1 MSEDVK
7 MVLDETRNSM
17 QTAMGHLD
25 TELSKV
31 RAGKANPSM
40 LESLMVDYYGS
51 MMPIGQVSNITTTD
65 ARTLKIQ
72 PWEKAM
78 VQPIADSIMNSNLSL
93 NPQNLGDVL
102 LITLP
107 VLTEERRKELVKRA
121 KTEVETAKVSIR
133 NHRKEANDMI
143 KSLVKDGL
151 PEDEG
156 KDAEAKIQELT
167 NQFIAKIDSVLEAKE
182 KDIMTV

>member
-7 MVLDETRNSM
+7 MVLDETKSTM
-17 QTAMGHLD
+17 QTAIGHLD

-40 LESLMVDYYGS
+40 LESIMVDYYGS

-93 NPQNLGDVL
+93 NPQNLGDL
-102 LITLP
+102 LIITLP
-107 VLTEERRKELVKRA
+107 PLTEERRKDLVKRA
-121 KTEVETAKVSIR
+121 KSEGEHAKVSIR

-167 NQFIAKIDSVLEAKE
+167 NQFIAKVEAIVDAKE